1 MQKEIEV
8 GDYIVYPNHSELEY
22 ARVLKII
29 RNKFSQKTLKL
40 SCRIRSFNTYFYKQ
54 RTNSID
60 DLHEH
65 NSFYYKQSLNY
76 LIINDYVT
84 KGVDITKLKSR
95 KKLHKELQK
104 QLNV

>member
-8 GDYIVYPNHSELEY
+8 GDYIVYPNHSKLEY

-29 RNKFSQKTLKL
+29 KNKFYHNTLKL
-40 SCRIRSFNTYFYKQ
+40 SCRVSFFNTYSYKQ
-54 RTNSID
+54 ITRSID

-65 NSFYYKQSLNY
+65 NSFYYRQSLNY

-95 KKLHKELQK
+95 KELHKELQK